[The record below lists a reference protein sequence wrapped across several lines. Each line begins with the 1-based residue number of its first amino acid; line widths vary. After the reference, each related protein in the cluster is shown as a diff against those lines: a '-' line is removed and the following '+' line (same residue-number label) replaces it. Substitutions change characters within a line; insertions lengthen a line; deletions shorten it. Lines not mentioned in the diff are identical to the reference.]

1 MVNRVD
7 LVGTAVHDLLELL
20 GTEEGASDCGLH
32 GQVATLGAVRKVRVE
47 NLDAGLADVGSDE
60 GSVDADKATVVA
72 HLVAFVARNG
82 LPLLADVLLDDGVH
96 GLHVDVEH
104 IVDAADSCA
113 VATFAGD
120 CLQFGSHIFGHR
132 NGPVGQFCVFD
143 HSFLS
148 G

>member
-47 NLDAGLADVGSDE
+47 NLDTGLADVGSDE

-82 LPLLADVLLDDGVH
+82 LPLLADVLRDDGVH
-96 GLHVDVEH
+96 GLHVDVFSQANSANPGFIRQKITEGYLSS
-104 IVDAADSCA
+104 ISA
-113 VATFAGD
+113 V
-120 CLQFGSHIFGHR
+120 
-132 NGPVGQFCVFD
+132 
-143 HSFLS
+143 
-148 G
+148 